1 MNQDPSKIRNI
12 AIIAHVDHGKTT
24 LVDGLLKQSHT
35 FRDNQAEMTQDLIMD
50 SGDQERERGITITA
64 KVTAVTHDDYRINI
78 IDTPGHAD
86 FSGEVERTINMA
98 DGCLLIVDA
107 QEGPMPQTKF
117 VLSIA
122 LANDLKP
129 IVIINKIDKSGARI
143 AEVEDELA
151 DLFLELAVHEDQ
163 LHYPVYYAVGRSG
176 KAWAKPPQDIEAQGN
191 LEVIF
196 DAIRDQIPAPKIEID
211 KPFQMLISA
220 LAYDSFK
227 GKYVIGRINSG
238 AVKPGDQVTL
248 CKKDGSQSKAKVDAV
263 LISHGTGKAEV
274 PAGIAGDIVQLTG
287 ISEAQIGETVADDLM
302 PEALPVME
310 VEAPTLKI
318 YLGPNTSPFKG
329 LEGEFSTSRQIGDRL
344 KKELETNVGLRVVED
359 SIGFNVSGRG
369 ELHLSVLIEELRRE
383 GYEFEVGRPQVVLRK
398 ASEVSTKPQPI
409 SSSALQGDA
418 EAQTEPYKGYGEGA
432 LEAATPQSA
441 ESSSGVTGSASKQA
455 DAADELWEPVEELII
470 EVPAEH
476 VGTVQQ
482 ELGARRATLKEQF
495 ASPKGVTKLIYEL
508 PTRALLG
515 LRNILITSTKGTV
528 IMNSLMIGYS
538 PLSAP
543 LQKLRNGVLIA
554 WEAGLTTPYALETA
568 ESRGIVFVPPAQ
580 KVYGG
585 QIVGLNKRSDDME
598 INVCKAKHLTNM
610 RSSSS
615 DGTVQLTPTTILSL
629 EQCIDFL
636 EKDELLEV
644 TPKSLRLRKRELD
657 PNKRK
662 RQN

>member
-1 MNQDPSKIRNI
+1 MKQDPTKIRNI

-64 KVTAVTHDDYRINI
+64 KVTAVQHEDYRINI

-117 VLSIA
+117 VLGIA
-122 LANDLKP
+122 LANELKP

-163 LHYPVYYAVGRSG
+163 LHYPVYYAVGRTG
-176 KAWAKPPQDIEAQGN
+176 KAWATPPQDFEGQGD

-196 DAIRDQIPAPKIEID
+196 DAVRDQIPAPNVEAD

-220 LAYDSFK
+220 LAYDNFK
-227 GKYVIGRINSG
+227 GKYVIGRINRGS
-238 AVKPGDQVTL
+238 VKPGDQVSL
-248 CKKDGSQSKAKVDAV
+248 CKKDDTIAKAKVDAV
-263 LISHGTGKAEV
+263 LISRGTGKTEV
-274 PAGIAGDIVQLTG
+274 SIGVTGDIVQLTG
-287 ISEAQIGETVADDLM
+287 IADAQIGETVADDAN
-302 PEALPVME
+302 PEALPVIE

-329 LEGEFSTSRQIGDRL
+329 TEGEFSTSRQIGDRL
-344 KKELETNVGLRVVED
+344 KKELETNVGLNVEED
-359 SIGFNVSGRG
+359 GIGFDVSGRG

-383 GYEFEVGRPQVVLRK
+383 GYEFEVGRPQVVTHEEDGK
-398 ASEVSTKPQPI
+398 TVEPI
-409 SSSALQGDA
+409 
-418 EAQTEPYKGYGEGA
+418 
-432 LEAATPQSA
+432 
-441 ESSSGVTGSASKQA
+441 
-455 DAADELWEPVEELII
+455 EELII

-495 ASPKGVTKLIYEL
+495 ASTKGITKLVYEL

-515 LRNILITSTKGTV
+515 LRNTLITNTKGTV
-528 IMNSLMIGYS
+528 IMNSLMVGYR
-538 PLSAP
+538 PLGAP
-543 LQKLRNGVLIA
+543 LQKMRNGVLIA
-554 WEAGLTTPYALETA
+554 WEAGTTMAYSLETA
-568 ESRGIVFVPPAQ
+568 EDRGTIFVGPAE
-580 KVYGG
+580 KVYAG
-585 QIVGLNKRSDDME
+585 QIIGLNRRSDDME

-615 DGTVQLTPTTILSL
+615 DGTVQLTPPTIFSL
-629 EQCIDFL
+629 EQCLDFL
-636 EKDELLEV
+636 ENDELLEV

-657 PNKRK
+657 PTRRK
-662 RQN
+662 RQNK